1 MLEEWSHPRYL
12 ELEEMWW
19 ERLVVIVLVSLEDP
33 DTVVEELLLTV
44 LEWHEVVLME
54 VMVVV
59 FTGTLVEAE
68 VESMSEPSRLGPSHS
83 RKLFEISS

>member
-12 ELEEMWW
+12 ELVEMWW
-19 ERLVVIVLVSLEDP
+19 ERLVVIVLVSLEDQ
-33 DTVVEELLLTV
+33 DTVVEGLLLTV

-68 VESMSEPSRLGPSHS
+68 VESMSEPSRLEPSHL
-83 RKLFEISS
+83 RKLF